1 MIIVSNSTA
10 QTLLPGQTLTFDT
23 VVWQSGGC
31 NCRPNE
37 YFRMNSPLIQLR
49 PGCYEV
55 TMSGNIGGTVAAT
68 PVQVAIGLDGSA
80 LPTTTGSQTPA
91 AITDFNNVSR
101 STLIRVPNCTSSS
114 VSIINNGT
122 STVVVNPGFTLQ
134 VKREG

>member
-10 QTLLPGQTLTFDT
+10 QTLTPGQTLTFDT

-55 TMSGNIGGTVAAT
+55 AMSGNIGGTVAAT
-68 PVQVAIGLDGSA
+68 PVQVAIALDGSA
-80 LPTTTGSQTPA
+80 LSTTTASQTPA
-91 AITDFNNVSR
+91 AVTDFNNVGR
-101 STLIRVPNCTSSS
+101 STLIRVPSCTSSS
-114 VSIINNGT
+114 VSIVNNGT
-122 STVVVNPGFTLQ
+122 TEVVINPGFTLQ